1 MWSIFMTQFAK
12 DRRSPVVVLLF
23 IGLSIILTL
32 LFARSTQGPT
42 SIMIFSE
49 EINSEQIEAKWAE
62 LLNDGRTYYHFK
74 IHDAKLARQHVQT
87 GQSQVAVKLME
98 NDYRIIAVSDSSTVQ
113 QVEQY
118 VHKVFEQELLIQSLS
133 SSNDL
138 NETREQVGRYMADP
152 PFRITKQMV
161 DGNEVTQ
168 HNMGIQ
174 LLFAFTL
181 LVSLFV
187 AGFKVNA
194 VTNDK
199 ASGIWNRLILSP
211 VSKTSIYS
219 GYLLY
224 SFCMTFFQISVVL
237 IIFRYV
243 LNYDLGN
250 QFSLVI
256 GIIATFSFSII
267 SLAMLITGFVS
278 KPEQFYAIYPSIIPL
293 IPLVS
298 GAYMMPGTMDNPI
311 LTFVADLFPLA
322 HAMDALMQVVIYD
335 AGLNDIVLP
344 LAFMLLLGV
353 LYMGIGINL
362 VERKRKS

>member
-12 DRRSPVVVLLF
+12 DRRSPIVVLLF

-49 EINSEQIEAKWAE
+49 EDNSKQIEEKWAE
-62 LLNDGRTYYHFK
+62 LLNDGRAYYHFK
-74 IHDAKLARQHVQT
+74 INDAKLARQQVQT

-133 SSNDL
+133 NDL
-138 NETREQVGRYMADP
+138 NETREQVDRYMADP
-152 PFRITKQMV
+152 PFRISKQMV
-161 DGNEVTQ
+161 DGNVLSQ
-168 HNMGIQ
+168 HNMGTQ
-174 LLFAFTL
+174 LMFAFTL
-181 LVSLFV
+181 LVALFV

-194 VTNDK
+194 VTHDK

-211 VSKTSIYS
+211 VSKTSIYL

-250 QFSLVI
+250 QFSLII
-256 GIIATFSFSII
+256 GIIAIFSFSII

-278 KPEQFYAIYPSIIPL
+278 KPEQFYAIYPSLIPL

-311 LTFVADLFPLA
+311 LTFIADLFPLA
-322 HAMDALMQVVIYD
+322 YAMDALMQVAIYD
-335 AGLNDIVLP
+335 AGLNDIALP

-353 LYMGIGINL
+353 LYMGVGINL